1 MPDVWDT
8 EIYRARAEAWRHK
21 AGEFPEGSPT
31 RRHCLAIAEGYARLA
46 DLIEVQGRAGEANES
61 SPRQP

>member
-46 DLIEVQGRAGEANES
+46 DLIEASGRTREAKES
-61 SPRQP
+61 EPRP

>member
-21 AGEFPEGSPT
+21 AGEFPEGSPRGGT
-31 RRHCLAIAEGYARLA
+31 VSLSRKVTPGWRT
-46 DLIEVQGRAGEANES
+46 
-61 SPRQP
+61 